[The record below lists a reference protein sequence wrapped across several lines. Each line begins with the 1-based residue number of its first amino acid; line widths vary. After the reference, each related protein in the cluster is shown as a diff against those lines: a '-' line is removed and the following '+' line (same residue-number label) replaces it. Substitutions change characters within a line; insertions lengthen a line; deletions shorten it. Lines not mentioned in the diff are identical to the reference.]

1 MKNLIRT
8 ICFVPLSWLYGA
20 VVALRAYL
28 YRAQFFKSSKF
39 DIPTIGVGNL
49 SAGGAGKS
57 PHIEYLIRLLSPYI
71 EVATLSRGYGR
82 RTEGFRIVETDA
94 TAADVGDEPLQFKR
108 KFPNIV
114 VAVGEKRAYA
124 IPQILYYQTNIQTI
138 LLDDVFQHLAV
149 TPYIN
154 IILTEFKRPF
164 FNGFLLPYGYL
175 RESRAGAK
183 RADVII
189 VTKCPPSV
197 SPTQRQDFV
206 QKINPL
212 AHQQVFFSYY
222 KYSNLYSFFNQ
233 EDTTSLDLNTNV
245 LLVCAIA
252 NIDYLQQY
260 VTAQS
265 RFVHT
270 LQFNDHR
277 LFTNYDVAQMKTA
290 FDNLDADKPQHGKTV
305 IVTTEKDATRLD
317 AHREYITQ
325 NQMPIYILPVE
336 VAFLFD
342 EKDIFDNYMKQ
353 KLLSFKI

>member
-1 MKNLIRT
+1 MKNLIRI
-8 ICFVPLSWLYGA
+8 ICLMPLSWLYGA
-20 VVALRAYL
+20 VVALRKYL
-28 YRAQFFKSSKF
+28 YRTQFFKSSKF

-57 PHIEYLIRLLSPYI
+57 PHIEYLIRLLNPYI
-71 EVATLSRGYGR
+71 IVATLSRGYGR
-82 RTEGFRIVETDA
+82 RTEGFRIVETQA
-94 TAADVGDEPLQFKR
+94 KAEETGDEPLQFKR
-108 KFPNIV
+108 KFPNIT

-124 IPQILYYQTNIQTI
+124 IPQILYYQGDIQTI

-149 TPYIN
+149 TPYLHIL
-154 IILTEFKRPF
+154 LTEFKRPF
-164 FNGFLLPYGYL
+164 FNDFLLPYGYL
-175 RESRAGAK
+175 RESRDGAK
-183 RADVII
+183 RADTII

-197 SPTQRQDFV
+197 TEAQRQDFI

-212 AHQQVFFSYY
+212 PHQKVFFSYY
-222 KYSNLYSFFNQ
+222 KYSNLYSFLNQ
-233 EDTTSLDLNTNV
+233 ENTISLDLNTNV

-252 NIDYLQQY
+252 NIDYLLQY

-277 LFTNYDVAQMKTA
+277 LFTNYDVAQMKAT
-290 FDNLDADKPQHGKTV
+290 FDNLNADKPQHCKTI

-317 AHREYITQ
+317 AHREYIIQ
-325 NQMPIYILPVE
+325 NQMPIFILPIE

-342 EKDIFDNYMKQ
+342 EKEIFDDYIKQ
-353 KLLSFKI
+353 KLLSFKV

>member
-1 MKNLIRT
+1 MKYLIRT
-8 ICFVPLSWLYGA
+8 LFLTPLSWLYGG
-20 VVALRAYL
+20 VVAMRAYL
-28 YRAQFFKSSKF
+28 YQVQLFKSSKF

-57 PHIEYLIRLLSPYI
+57 PHTEYLIRLLSPYI
-71 EVATLSRGYGR
+71 EIATLSRGYGR
-82 RTEGFRIVETDA
+82 RTEGFRIVETNA
-94 TAADVGDEPLQFKR
+94 SAADVGDEPLQFKR

-124 IPQILYYQTNIQTI
+124 IPQIVYYQPNIQTI

-149 TPYIN
+149 KPYIN
-154 IILTEFKRPF
+154 ILLTEFKRPF
-164 FNGFLLPYGYL
+164 FNDFLLPRGYL
-175 RESRAGAK
+175 RESRSGAK
-183 RADVII
+183 RADAII

-197 SPTQRQDFV
+197 TEAQRQDFL

-212 AHQQVFFSYY
+212 PHQQIFFSYY
-222 KYSNLYSFFNQ
+222 KYNNLYSFLNQ
-233 EDTTSLDLNTNV
+233 ENTITLDLNTNV

-252 NIDYLQQY
+252 NIDELLTYIKSK
-260 VTAQS
+260 S

-277 LFTNYDVAQMKTA
+277 LFTNYDVAQMKAA
-290 FDNLDADKPQHGKTV
+290 FDNLHADTPQHCRTI

-317 AHREYITQ
+317 LHREYITQ
-325 NQMPIYILPVE
+325 NQMPFFVLPIE
-336 VAFLFD
+336 VDFLFE
-342 EKDIFDNYMKQ
+342 EKTIFDNYIKQ